1 MICYILSMVKR
12 FFFFAIALSLYTAC
26 SNSSSFDNSSSEEI
40 SVIEPP
46 YSEQSDTIKEF
57 HEGMILVEG
66 SERVITIGTNEDG
79 AKETEKP
86 ELKTILNYDYFL
98 DSIEVGCESFKT
110 VMHDSKIARDLHCT
124 GNQPVTDIT
133 FFDAVL
139 FANKKSNEEKLDSV
153 YEYTESTFDEEGH
166 CTNLSGFLYYTNRKG
181 YRLPTEAEWIKAA
194 TSSYG
199 FKNFSGKIMEWSN
212 DFLGKLKD
220 TTLINFAGAQNAN
233 DIGERIVKGYNTSSD
248 SNKINLHS
256 RGDVYTVTSAAHANY
271 IGFRLAIGE
280 IPNAVWLDNSGHTS
294 EFPLSIL
301 ASATDLWSFS
311 KTTNMKLVFRN
322 DLTGNLAYIDYA
334 ESGSTITEIVD
345 TISAYHPD
353 ISPDGK
359 RVAFC
364 SGIEGLAGQSSV
376 YVRNLDSTGSHLTR
390 LNVESAAI
398 PRWNILENGD
408 TVITYVTNAGN
419 NKDKT
424 TFQSYS
430 TWLVPFTSGK
440 FGTPQ
445 KLFDGAYH
453 GGVTENGNFAVT
465 GARLLRVRK
474 NGNDTI
480 WYNGEQACNASLAKD
495 NSKRTAFLDFAGKTG
510 KAFVGKKYSTHQ
522 YILVVDSTGTLID
535 KIESPNGYTFD
546 HSEWVDGETNDNMVA
561 TLVNSSGAHKRITLL
576 NMIDKKHIDLLEGN
590 ELWHPCFWIKKKD
603 ILPPS
608 SSSTD
613 SINSSSSMFI
623 LDPDS
628 AGMYYNNSGTSTNA
642 IIFRYK
648 MELLWQFK
656 DSANVVI
663 LGSSRSYFGIMP
675 RQFNKNIIAVNL
687 AVSSTNMIGHTTLF
701 NTYIKP
707 HYKKLKLIIISIDLD
722 RGHFPGT
729 TSANMFYNS
738 YKSYAGYVY
747 DKNHNYWVDEYPQQ
761 LYQMTYDSPGSSWYA
776 TALRATRGHKE
787 EPSNGWGTPV
797 VEEDSNWVYWTESS
811 AQKLEEKFQRFEELL
826 STCKMDNIIV
836 IGVIF
841 PQNPA
846 YKETGALGRHGMTRS
861 SVPQY
866 MQRLDDLRQTYP
878 NFILMDEN
886 KMGDHDYTDEMAM
899 DTDHLSTLGAA
910 QLSHRLDSLI
920 QTLNIDWASKE

>member
-1 MICYILSMVKR
+1 
-12 FFFFAIALSLYTAC
+12 
-26 SNSSSFDNSSSEEI
+26 
-40 SVIEPP
+40 
-46 YSEQSDTIKEF
+46 
-57 HEGMILVEG
+57 
-66 SERVITIGTNEDG
+66 
-79 AKETEKP
+79 
-86 ELKTILNYDYFL
+86 
-98 DSIEVGCESFKT
+98 
-110 VMHDSKIARDLHCT
+110 
-124 GNQPVTDIT
+124 
-133 FFDAVL
+133 
-139 FANKKSNEEKLDSV
+139 
-153 YEYTESTFDEEGH
+153 
-166 CTNLSGFLYYTNRKG
+166 
-181 YRLPTEAEWIKAA
+181 
-194 TSSYG
+194 
-199 FKNFSGKIMEWSN
+199 MEWSN

-345 TISAYHPD
+345 SINAYHPD

-376 YVRNLDSTGSHLTR
+376 YVRNLDSTGSRLTR
-390 LNVESAAI
+390 LNVKSAAI

-419 NKDKT
+419 NKENS

-430 TWLVPFTSGK
+430 TWQVPFTNGN

-453 GGVTENGNFAVT
+453 GGVAENGNFAVT

-628 AGMYYNNSGTSTNA
+628 AGMYYNTSGVYPSA
-642 IIFRYK
+642 DRWRYK
-648 MELLWQFK
+648 MELMWKFK
-656 DSANVVI
+656 DTANI
-663 LGSSRSYFGIMP
+663 IALGSSRMENGFMP
-675 RQFNKNIIAVNL
+675 LLITSPGFALNL
-687 AVSSTNMIGHTTLF
+687 ASSGNSVQGSSLF
-701 NTYIKP
+701 LEKYLYHHIK
-707 HYKKLKLIIISIDLD
+707 KIKVLIFDLDLD
-722 RGHFPGT
+722 RWSCCSNPLL
-729 TSANMFYNS
+729 NNP
-738 YKSYAGYVY
+738 YKHYVGYIY
-747 DKNHNYWVDEYPQQ
+747 DENHNYWKNDYSNE
-761 LYQMTYDSPGSSWYA
+761 LYTYTFNAPGVSS
-776 TALRATRGHKE
+776 LGVIFRNSRGHNPE
-787 EPSNGWGTPV
+787 ISENWNNPV
-797 VEEDSNWVYWTESS
+797 VSNDSTWFTTNKNLYY
-811 AQKLEEKFQRFEELL
+811 QKLDMFKKIIQECNER
-826 STCKMDNIIV
+826 NIFV

-841 PQNPA
+841 PQNPK
-846 YKETGALGRHGMTRS
+846 YKETGAFGRYGLLRS
-861 SVPQY
+861 EVPS
-866 MQRLDDLRQTYP
+866 LIEEIHSISKTYP
-878 NFILMDEN
+878 NFIFFDEN
-886 KMGDHDYTDEMAM
+886 KMGNHDYHDDLAQN
-899 DTDHLSTLGAA
+899 TDHLNSKGAV
-910 QLSHRLDSLI
+910 QLTHRLDSLI
-920 QTLNIDWASKE
+920 QTLDINWDSKE